1 LTEWFFDRLAARL
14 RTTPAPLNGRAEAR
28 AEQARQMMPPGLAST
43 CGTRSAPLVPNVDF
57 ADRNVVGPRIV
68 SSVRPVY
75 PGAELTA
82 RRGAVILFEWEL
94 TEHGTVINPRL
105 LDSGG
110 APDSF
115 VIAARSAQAL
125 WRFVPAMT
133 ADCAVRTYVTMQLS
147 FSSR

>member
-1 LTEWFFDRLAARL
+1 
-14 RTTPAPLNGRAEAR
+14 
-28 AEQARQMMPPGLAST
+28 MSI
-43 CGTRSAPLVPNVDF
+43 S
-57 ADRNVVGPRIV
+57 
-68 SSVRPVY
+68 
-75 PGAELTA
+75 
-82 RRGAVILFEWEL
+82 
-94 TEHGTVINPRL
+94 VINPRL